1 MSPDYSVSTTA
12 SLTSEQRQLV
22 NLIGKKTRI
31 TLGEAEKALGKKKV
45 SEYDKESKGKKLPT
59 RVKKSNALKTAI
71 MKK

>member
-1 MSPDYSVSTTA
+1 MPYKS
-12 SLTSEQRQLV
+12 
-22 NLIGKKTRI
+22 KKQMAWAHSDE
-31 TLGEAEKALGKKKV
+31 GMKALGKKKV